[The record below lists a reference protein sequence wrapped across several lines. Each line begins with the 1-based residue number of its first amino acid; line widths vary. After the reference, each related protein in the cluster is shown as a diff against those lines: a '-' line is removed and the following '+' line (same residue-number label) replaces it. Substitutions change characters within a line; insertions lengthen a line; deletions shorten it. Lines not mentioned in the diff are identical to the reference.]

1 MILSAFWL
9 KEAVSKQQWLG
20 VFISLSGVLILITK
34 GNLSSL
40 LQFTITQGD
49 ILLNFRQ
56 KKPVVKLPVD

>member
-1 MILSAFWL
+1 LILSAFWL